1 MPKAN
6 LALLE
11 GGFFLAIPESFIQE
25 LKLRNDITEVISTY
39 VSLKKRGRNM
49 VGLCPFHGEK
59 TPSFNIYTETD
70 SFYCFGCGASGDVIS
85 FIMKIENLDYVE
97 AVKYLAQRAGL
108 DMPEDGY
115 DDSLSRLRKRVY
127 EANREAARF
136 YYKTLISENGRAG
149 LDYFRSRMLADS
161 TIRHFGLGFA
171 DDNWSSLCKHLKSK
185 GFKDSELVAAN
196 LAVQR
201 RNGKGI
207 YDRFTNRVMFPI
219 IDLRGNVI
227 AFGGRIMTDQKP
239 KYLNTSD
246 TPVFKKS
253 ENLFS
258 LNNAKNSGS
267 RTLILCEGY
276 MDVIAVNQ
284 AGFQNAVATLGTAL
298 TTEQAVLMKRY
309 ADEVIICYDAD
320 EAGQKATAR
329 AIPLLRNAGLNIRVL
344 NIPNGKDPDEF
355 IKSKGVDGPA
365 AFRDIIEKSGNDV
378 EYRLQ
383 KLKGEYNT
391 ETSEGM
397 VGFLNAA
404 TRLIAT
410 ISGEVERDVYTSKI
424 CKEFGVDKEAFKR
437 QVNSNIRRKNR
448 DNSKKEFREI
458 RDNMAGRG
466 DKFNTEHQKKP
477 RSSSAE
483 EKLIVYLVKHQDSA
497 GYISKRLKP
506 EDFQN
511 SLMRRYY
518 EYFTER
524 INNGYEPANNITAD
538 FTEDERNYYYKMVNG
553 RVSVPETKNALD
565 EYIDLILDESQK
577 AKIGNS
583 SDMSND
589 DMLNRLNKLRE
600 KKG

>member
-1 MPKAN
+1 
-6 LALLE
+6 
-11 GGFFLAIPESFIQE
+11 
-25 LKLRNDITEVISTY
+25 
-39 VSLKKRGRNM
+39 M

-70 SFYCFGCGASGDVIS
+70 SFYCFGCGAAGDVIS
-85 FIMKIENLDYVE
+85 FIMKIDNLDYVE
-97 AVKYLAQRAGL
+97 AVKYLAQRAGM

-136 YYKTLISENGRAG
+136 YYNTLVSEKGRAG

-171 DDNWSSLCKHLKSK
+171 DDNWSSLCEHLKAK
-185 GFKDSELVAAN
+185 GFKDNELVAAN
-196 LAVQR
+196 LAVR
-201 RNGKGI
+201 RRSGKGI

-298 TTEQAVLMKRY
+298 TNEQALLMKRY

-355 IKSKGVDGPA
+355 IKSHGADGPA

-378 EYRLQ
+378 EYRLL
-383 KLKGEYNT
+383 KLKKQYNT
-391 ETSEGM
+391 ETSEGR
-397 VGFLNAA
+397 VGYLNAA
-404 TRLIAT
+404 SQLIST
-410 ISGEVERDVYTSKI
+410 ISGDIERDVYTSQI
-424 CKEFGVDKEAFKR
+424 CKEFEVDKEAFKR
-437 QVNSNIRRKNR
+437 QVESNIRRKSR
-448 DNSKKEFREI
+448 DDSKKELRKI
-458 RDNMAGRG
+458 RADLGGRG

-483 EKLIVYLVKHQDSA
+483 EALVVYLVKNPDSA
-497 GYISKRLKP
+497 DYISKKLNP
-506 EDFQN
+506 DNFQN

-518 EYFTER
+518 EYFSER
-524 INNGYEPANNITAD
+524 IKNGFDPLNNITAD
-538 FTEDERNYYYKMVNG
+538 FTEDERNHFYKMYHERQMIN
-553 RVSVPETKNALD
+553 ETKAALD
-565 EYIDLILDESQK
+565 EYINIIIYESQK
-577 AKIGNS
+577 PQGKDYAEM
-583 SDMSND
+583 SDE
-589 DMLNRLNKLRE
+589 DMLNRLNKIRE

>member
-1 MPKAN
+1 MAFPD
-6 LALLE
+6 
-11 GGFFLAIPESFIQE
+11 GFIQE
-25 LKLRNDITEVISTY
+25 LKMRNDITDVISSY
-39 VSLKKRGRNM
+39 VNLKKRGRNM

-85 FIMKIENLDYVE
+85 FIMKIDNLDYVE
-97 AVKYLAQRAGL
+97 AVKYLAQRAGM

-136 YYKTLISENGRAG
+136 YYKTLISEKGRAG
-149 LDYFRSRMLADS
+149 LNYFRSRMLADS

-171 DDNWSSLCKHLKSK
+171 DDNWGSLCEYLKSK

-196 LAVQR
+196 LAVR
-201 RNGKGI
+201 RRSGNGI

-227 AFGGRIMTDQKP
+227 AFGGRIMTDEKP

-298 TTEQAVLMKRY
+298 TSEQAVLMKRY

-344 NIPNGKDPDEF
+344 TIPNGKDPDEF
-355 IKSKGVDGPA
+355 IKSKGEDGPA

-378 EYRLQ
+378 DYRLQ
-383 KLKGEYNT
+383 KLKKDYNL
-391 ETSEGM
+391 ESSEGR
-397 VGFLNAA
+397 VGYLNAA
-404 TRLIAT
+404 TRLIAS
-410 ISGEVERDVYTSKI
+410 ISGEVERDVYTSNI

-437 QVNSNIRRKNR
+437 QVNSNIRRQSR
-448 DNSKKEFREI
+448 DAGKKEVKRI
-458 RDNMAGRG
+458 RNDLAGRT
-466 DKFNTEHQKKP
+466 DKFNTEHHKKP
-477 RSSSAE
+477 RASSAE
-483 EKLIVYLVKHQDSA
+483 EALVVYLIKNTDSLE
-497 GYISKRLKP
+497 YIEKRLSP
-506 EDFQN
+506 DNFQN
-511 SLMRRYY
+511 PLIRRYY
-518 EYFTER
+518 EYFKDR
-524 INNGYEPANNITAD
+524 IKSGYEPLNNITAD
-538 FTEDERNYYYKMVNG
+538 FTEDERNRIFKMMHERGNIA
-553 RVSVPETKNALD
+553 ETKTALD
-565 EYIDLILDESQK
+565 EYINVIIDESQK
-577 AKIGNS
+577 PQSEEIAKM
-583 SDMSND
+583 SDD
-589 DMLNRLNKLRE
+589 DLRARLNKIR
-600 KKG
+600 KSKQ